1 MSKHITQCH
10 FVVATALVCMMSLI
24 FTGCDSGIA
33 STNNNS
39 GQATN
44 KRARSFT
51 FHKPREFN
59 TAITRI
65 RELHDVI
72 SGSDALPDP
81 IEYQVKEVVHGS
93 GVNAHSHFFFYD
105 PTETEE
111 HDFGEEEEHETTE
124 EKIIDVKVDP
134 FVELYDVVRWLP
146 KIASGGDM
154 PESDWVQVNEISK
167 ELTPALK
174 SVLDSAAD
182 TEKQRAGY
190 QEKVDSFD
198 SQISTLEE
206 LVK

>member
-10 FVVATALVCMMSLI
+10 FVVATALVCMISLI

-33 STNNNS
+33 STSNNS
-39 GQATN
+39 GQVKK
-44 KRARSFT
+44 KRGRSFT

-72 SGSDALPDP
+72 SGSDTLPDP

-93 GVNAHSHFFFYD
+93 GVNAHSHFFLYD
-105 PTETEE
+105 PAETKE
-111 HDFGEEEEHETTE
+111 HDFGEEEDHETTA
-124 EKIIDVKVDP
+124 EKIIDVKIDP
-134 FVELYDVVRWLP
+134 FVELYDIIRWLP

-154 PESDWVQVNEISK
+154 PESEWVQVNEISK

-174 SVLDSAAD
+174 TILVGT
-182 TEKQRAGY
+182 TEEQRAGY
-190 QEKVDSFD
+190 QERVDSFD
-198 SQISTLEE
+198 SQISTLEK

>member
-24 FTGCDSGIA
+24 SIGCDSGIA
-33 STNNNS
+33 STSNDS
-39 GQATN
+39 GQVKK
-44 KRARSFT
+44 KRTRSFT

-59 TAITRI
+59 TAIARI

-81 IEYQVKEVVHGS
+81 IGYQVKEVIHGS
-93 GVNAHSHFFFYD
+93 GVNAHSHFFLYD
-105 PTETEE
+105 PAETKE
-111 HDFGEEEEHETTE
+111 HDFGEEEDHETTG
-124 EKIIDVKVDP
+124 EKIIDVKVVP
-134 FVELYDVVRWLP
+134 FVELYDIARWLP

-167 ELTPALK
+167 ELTPALDAI
-174 SVLDSAAD
+174 LASA

-190 QEKVDSFD
+190 QEKIDFFD
-198 SQISTLEE
+198 SQILTLEK

>member
-1 MSKHITQCH
+1 MSKHIINSH

-24 FTGCDSGIA
+24 FIGCDSGNA
-33 STNNNS
+33 STGNNS
-39 GQATN
+39 GQVKK
-44 KRARSFT
+44 KRGRSFT

-59 TAITRI
+59 TAMTRI
-65 RELHDVI
+65 RVLHEII
-72 SGSDALPDP
+72 SGSATLPAP

-93 GVNAHSHFFFYD
+93 GVNAHSHFFLYD
-105 PTETEE
+105 PAETEE
-111 HDFGEEEEHETTE
+111 HDFGEEEKHETTD

-154 PESDWVQVNEISK
+154 PESEWVQVNEISK
-167 ELTPALK
+167 ELTPAINAI
-174 SVLDSAAD
+174 LDSTTE

-190 QEKVDSFD
+190 REKVDSFD
-198 SQISTLEE
+198 SQISTLEK